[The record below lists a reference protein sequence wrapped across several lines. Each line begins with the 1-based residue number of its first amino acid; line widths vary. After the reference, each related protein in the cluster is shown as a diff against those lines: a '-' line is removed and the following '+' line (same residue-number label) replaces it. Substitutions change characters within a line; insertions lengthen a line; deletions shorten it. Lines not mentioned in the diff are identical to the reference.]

1 MTKTNVTQ
9 VPELHTRVSRPLP
22 HFHPQDI
29 CNHIQKLVLN
39 DMNHHTQLAETQA
52 IFANH
57 TFSGQK
63 MIDLETVVHRDL
75 WKNEAQH
82 PLYEEITSKTAEEM
96 THVLF
101 HYPLNSLLKRIIH
114 ENIDRSQLIASL
126 TMEQHHENTFHIIV
140 TETGW
145 RHDEVHQILPILLRH
160 HTWTRSEFARNCRS
174 VWSKKEYDA
183 LSPHISKIKDIILSH
198 DVQEIHHKIKHTYAH
213 AIDSRESLILQRAI
227 SMSQRKREKE
237 MSLFGLTHHN
247 LDIDE
252 DITQYEDSNDIQIQ
266 TEKLKLVE
274 HNGGINDAEQEEAQE
289 RESKAYPS
297 SISLHSKFMSYRP
310 NRPMRCDAT
319 KCSLKPVNA
328 P

>member
-140 TETGW
+140 TETG
-145 RHDEVHQILPILLRH
+145 P
-160 HTWTRSEFARNCRS
+160 FYC
-174 VWSKKEYDA
+174 
-183 LSPHISKIKDIILSH
+183 
-198 DVQEIHHKIKHTYAH
+198 
-213 AIDSRESLILQRAI
+213 
-227 SMSQRKREKE
+227 
-237 MSLFGLTHHN
+237 
-247 LDIDE
+247 
-252 DITQYEDSNDIQIQ
+252 DITRGLDPN
-266 TEKLKLVE
+266 LLVIAAPYGPKRSTM
-274 HNGGINDAEQEEAQE
+274 HYRRISPK
-289 RESKAYPS
+289 SKTLY
-297 SISLHSKFMSYRP
+297 
-310 NRPMRCDAT
+310 
-319 KCSLKPVNA
+319 
-328 P
+328 